1 MITVRLQSI
10 VALLLLPLCVPPAQA
25 QLVRGF
31 EADRSGAGVVAL
43 QLARQ
48 ALDAYCLRRERIDT
62 PTDLPL
68 LLRQRGAVFVSA
80 MDQRG
85 APRCCMGS
93 LYARGPSLA
102 ADLIDTATR
111 AAAHDLRFKPLQP
124 GELASLRVI
133 VSILDPPQPILDP
146 YRLDPLTDGLAV
158 RGTQRTGVVLPGE
171 TAQIERFV
179 EWGLIRAQAKADD
192 QVQYFKLKAIRFVE
206 PPKEAPHDRS

>member
-10 VALLLLPLCVPPAQA
+10 VALLLLPLCVLPAQA
-25 QLVRGF
+25 QLVRRF
-31 EADRSGAGVVAL
+31 EADRSGAGAVAL
-43 QLARQ
+43 QLARR
-48 ALDAYCLRRERIDT
+48 ALDAYCLRRERVAT

-80 MDQRG
+80 MDRRG

-124 GELASLRVI
+124 AELSGLRVI
-133 VSILDPPQPILDP
+133 VSILDPPQPLLDP
-146 YRLDPLTDGLAV
+146 YRLDPVTDGLAV
-158 RGTQRTGVVLPGE
+158 RGALRTGVVLPGE
-171 TAQIERFV
+171 TARIAWFV
-179 EWGLIRAQAKADD
+179 QWGLTRAQATADS

-206 PPKEAPHDRS
+206 PPKEASDDRA